1 MARQA
6 RKIVEKTYYYYDDSD
21 SESESESDDYE
32 SDTPVG
38 PIRILGFRNPDRR
51 IGDPGSETESETE
64 SESESI
70 SDSDDTT
77 DYETES
83 EPESDSEQL
92 DEPKPYYGEGFRVY
106 FDSHEDKR
114 FFMKAFGFN

>member
-6 RKIVEKTYYYYDDSD
+6 RKIVEKTYYYYDDS
-21 SESESESDDYE
+21 ESESDDYE
-32 SDTPVG
+32 SDTSVG

-51 IGDPGSETESETE
+51 IGDPETETETETETGSE

-92 DEPKPYYGEGFRVY
+92 DQPKPYYGQGFRVY
-106 FDSHEDKR
+106 FDSNEDKR

>member
-6 RKIVEKTYYYYDDSD
+6 RKIVEKTYYYYDDS
-21 SESESESDDYE
+21 ESESDDYE
-32 SDTPVG
+32 SDTSVG

-51 IGDPGSETESETE
+51 IGDPETETETGSE

-92 DEPKPYYGEGFRVY
+92 DKPKPYYGQGFRVY
-106 FDSHEDKR
+106 FDSNEDKR